1 MIARRLDFAGA
12 NQMTSDECCVL
23 PSLSLAAQP
32 NQRADVLVMVGFGII
47 LRAVVAMEQ
56 ILCRSALIFVVE
68 NAWAVVL
75 VALGGFCEL

>member
-1 MIARRLDFAGA
+1 MCWLWLG
-12 NQMTSDECCVL
+12 
-23 PSLSLAAQP
+23 
-32 NQRADVLVMVGFGII
+32 LV